1 MATVAVSVKG
11 EIVLPAE
18 MRRKLGIAPGSRVEI
33 ELAQDGT
40 ALTVRPA
47 RQGKASNVAEGRG
60 MIPNQV
66 GYVPVEEMDGARIL
80 GDLGGRRP
88 L

>member
-11 EIVLPAE
+11 QIVLPAE
-18 MRRKLGIAPGSRVEI
+18 VRRKLGITPGSRVEI

-40 ALTVRPA
+40 VLTVRPA
-47 RQGKASNVAEGRG
+47 RQGKASSVAEGRG
-60 MIPNQV
+60 MIPNKV

-80 GDLGGRRP
+80 GKHGGTRP